1 MADDDER
8 ARMRAE
14 RERRAAAAEARMR
27 GLPPPA
33 LSSGVATAE
42 APPRPKPEAAAP
54 APAAAEAAPSST
66 RAAAATP
73 SAAPLAHRAPQ
84 APRALAVT
92 APGASLGGVM
102 VRRVVP
108 SDNSCL
114 FAALGY
120 VTRRSRACARELRE
134 AAAAAVAAD
143 PFTFNEGFLGKA
155 NDEVRAKLG
164 LPLGGC
170 RQAIPDVL
178 PRPPAAPLLAPSHSP
193 SPAAPG
199 NAPTRAR

>member
-1 MADDDER
+1 MADNDER

-27 GLPPPA
+27 GLPPP
-33 LSSGVATAE
+33 TAQ
-42 APPRPKPEAAAP
+42 PPSEPETLTPTAAAAAGAERSPPPLTQTDAGPPVPTPAAAAP
-54 APAAAEAAPSST
+54 SGG
-66 RAAAATP
+66 
-73 SAAPLAHRAPQ
+73 LD
-84 APRALAVT
+84 
-92 APGASLGGVM
+92 GVM

-120 VTRRSRACARELRE
+120 VTRRSRAAARELRE

-155 NDEVRAKLG
+155 NEEVSAPPPR
-164 LPLGGC
+164 
-170 RQAIPDVL
+170 L
-178 PRPPAAPLLAPSHSP
+178 PRPRVHRGRRPPLACRWL
-193 SPAAPG
+193 
-199 NAPTRAR
+199 RLLC

>member
-1 MADDDER
+1 
-8 ARMRAE
+8 
-14 RERRAAAAEARMR
+14 
-27 GLPPPA
+27 
-33 LSSGVATAE
+33 
-42 APPRPKPEAAAP
+42 
-54 APAAAEAAPSST
+54 
-66 RAAAATP
+66 
-73 SAAPLAHRAPQ
+73 
-84 APRALAVT
+84 
-92 APGASLGGVM
+92 M

-170 RQAIPDVL
+170 RQATPDVL